1 MSFDSISFSLLMA
14 LAGFEIDALFSVSVF
29 TWVMFVS
36 CDYWRGFSEFY
47 ARLFENCLGTY
58 PGLGGTGLRCG
69 TVFWVLSFDAFLSL
83 LRP

>member
-14 LAGFEIDALFSVSVF
+14 LAGFETEALFSVSVF

-47 ARLFENCLGTY
+47 ARLFENYLGTY

-69 TVFWVLSFDAFLSL
+69 TVFYGLSFDAFLSL